1 MFLTNCPFDR
11 HSNRSGISPQ
21 SGKRVSLVLFRILAF
36 LAVLTIP
43 ATIDAADD
51 PASFFRDKVEPI
63 LRGNCYSCHS
73 HASGRMKGGLVL
85 DWKSGWAKG
94 GDRGPAIVPGDPGE
108 SLLIQ
113 AIRHEEP
120 DLKMPARKLGES
132 DIATLVEWVRS
143 GAFDDRAAKPNAYDP
158 LDWWSLRPLVAP
170 PVPRSED
177 SVASTE
183 SGVIDAFVHSKLK
196 SAGIEPSPQ
205 AQPRDLIRRL
215 HYDLTGLP
223 PTPQEVERFVAD
235 PSPAAYEQIVESLL
249 ESPRYGERWARHW
262 FDTIHFADSHGYEH
276 DVGRDNAWPYRDY
289 VIRAFNQDIP
299 WATFIRHQL
308 AVDVFEPEA
317 SHLIPAL
324 GFLGA
329 GTFDYST
336 FSTGPVT
343 FDSFDRD
350 DMLTQTM
357 SAFVSTTANCARCH
371 DHKFDP
377 VTQEDYYALQAVFA
391 GIVKGDI
398 EYDADPSTAARRRRL
413 TASIDA
419 AGRRDPAF
427 LESEPARK
435 MVDEWLKDRNDGA
448 SWIPL
453 EARSYLSV
461 EGATLAQR
469 PDGAIL
475 AGGKLPETDT
485 YVLTGTSPLPRVSAV
500 RLDLFPDASLPA
512 QGPGRCQ
519 NGNLHLSEVALTVFE
534 PGAKAGRNVPIVR
547 ATADFDQEGWSVD
560 RAIDGDPKTAW
571 GIHPEVG
578 QPHHAV
584 FELASPLQLPAGSHL
599 TITLKQ
605 LHGGSH
611 LLGAFRIA
619 LTDASSGRTR
629 ALPAAVGKAL
639 DKPVH
644 ERSAEE
650 SRTIAAYVVS
660 TSSREEL
667 ARLRQRSRVYAVGTS
682 VNIPMGGPKFLAARL
697 ASPKTVR
704 LLERGEIDKPRQVVG
719 PGAISALKH
728 APGRFQGFPPD
739 REAARRAALADWIAH
754 PDNVLTWRSIV
765 NRVWHYHFGRGIC
778 DSPSD
783 FGRMGGVPSHP
794 ELLDWLAVWFRD
806 EAKGSLKRLHRLIVM
821 SETYRQSSDSRPN
834 PAAVDSDN
842 RLLWRQNRLRM
853 DADSFRDSVLAISGR
868 LDLTM
873 GGPAIQHFT
882 TSPGAQ
888 LTPKLD
894 YTAYDWS
901 SPGASRRAIYRF
913 VWRGIP
919 DPLMAALDFPDLGLL
934 SPVRG
939 FSVSPLQS
947 LALYNDN
954 FVLHFSRA
962 MAERIAASTSDP
974 DDQIARMTQ
983 LAWQRQPDAIERQRF
998 RAYLARHGLAALCR
1012 VIVNSNEFL
1021 FIP

>member
-1 MFLTNCPFDR
+1 MFLTNRPFDR
-11 HSNRSGISPQ
+11 HSDRSGFQPA
-21 SGKRVSLVLFRILAF
+21 SGNPFDRFSYRLFALFALFRISAS
-36 LAVLTIP
+36 LT
-43 ATIDAADD
+43 AADD
-51 PASFFRDKVEPI
+51 PARFFRDKVEPI
-63 LRGNCYSCHS
+63 LRENCYSCHS

-85 DWKSGWAKG
+85 DWKSGWTKG
-94 GDRGPAIVPGDPGE
+94 GDRGPAVVPGDPDD

-132 DIATLVEWVRS
+132 DIATLVAWVRS
-143 GAFDDRAAKPNAYDP
+143 GAFDDRAATPKAYDP
-158 LDWWSLRPLVAP
+158 LDWWSLKPLVAP
-170 PVPRSED
+170 VVPQMEEST
-177 SVASTE
+177 ASPATNP
-183 SGVIDAFVHSKLK
+183 IDAFVRTNSK
-196 SAGIEPSPQ
+196 SAGLESSPQ

-223 PTPQEVERFVAD
+223 PSPEDVTRFVTD
-235 PSPAAYEQIVESLL
+235 PSPAAYARVVDSLL
-249 ESPRYGERWARHW
+249 DSPRYGERYARHW
-262 FDTIHFADSHGYEH
+262 FDTIHFADTHGYEH

-289 VIRAFNQDIP
+289 VIQAFNTDVP
-299 WATFIRHQL
+299 WAQFVRQQL

-336 FSTGPVT
+336 YSTGPVT

-357 SAFVSTTANCARCH
+357 SAFVSTTVNCARCH

-377 VTQEDYYALQAVFA
+377 VTQEDYYSLQAVFA

-398 EYDADPSTAARRRRL
+398 EYDADPSTAARRQRL
-413 TASIDA
+413 MASIDA
-419 AGRRDPAF
+419 AGRRDPKF
-427 LESEPARK
+427 LESEPAK
-435 MVDEWLKDRNDGA
+435 KVVDEWLKTRGDGA

-453 EARSYLSV
+453 EARSFLAV
-461 EGATLAQR
+461 EGASLSLR

-485 YVLTGTSPLPRVSAV
+485 YILTGTSPLSRVSAL

-512 QGPGRCQ
+512 QGPGRCH
-519 NGNLHLSEVALTVFE
+519 NGNLHLSEVVLSVFE
-534 PGAKAGRNVPIVR
+534 PGAKSGSIVPIVR

-560 RAIDGDPKTAW
+560 RTIDGDPKTAW
-571 GIHPEVG
+571 GIHPAVG

-584 FELASPLQLPAGSHL
+584 FELANPLELPPGSYL
-599 TITLKQ
+599 TIALKQ

-611 LLGAFRIA
+611 LLGAFRLA
-619 LTDASSGRTR
+619 LADAPSDRTR
-629 ALPAAVGKAL
+629 ALPVAVGKAL
-639 DKPVH
+639 EKPVH
-644 ERSAEE
+644 ERSVEE
-650 SRTIAAYVVS
+650 TLTIAAFVTS
-660 TSSREEL
+660 TTAWQEL
-667 ARLRQRSRVYAVGTS
+667 TRLPARAPVYAVGTS
-682 VNIPMGGPKFLAARL
+682 VMIPMGSRKSQAASVP
-697 ASPKTVR
+697 SPKVVH
-704 LLERGEIDKPRQVVG
+704 LLERGEIDKPRQVVD

-728 APGRFQGFPPD
+728 TKGRFEGLSHD

-765 NRVWHYHFGRGIC
+765 NRVWHYHFGRGLC
-778 DSPSD
+778 DTPSD

-806 EAKGSLKRLHRLIVM
+806 EAKGSLKRLHRLIVT
-821 SETYRQSSDSRPN
+821 SDTYRQASVPRAS
-834 PAAVDSDN
+834 AAALDTDN
-842 RLLWRQNRLRM
+842 RLLWRQNSRRL
-853 DADSFRDSVLAISGR
+853 DADAFRDSVLAISGSI
-868 LDLTM
+868 DFAM
-873 GGPAIQHFT
+873 GGPAIQQFT
-882 TSPGAQ
+882 TAPGAQ

-901 SPGASRRAIYRF
+901 LPGSNRRSIYRF

-954 FVLHFSRA
+954 FVLHFTQA
-962 MAERIAASTSDP
+962 MAQRIAQTTSDP
-974 DDQIARMTQ
+974 DGQIERMTQ
-983 LAWQRQPDAIERQRF
+983 LAWQRQPDAVERQRF
-998 RAYLARHGLAALCR
+998 RAYLDRHGLAALCR